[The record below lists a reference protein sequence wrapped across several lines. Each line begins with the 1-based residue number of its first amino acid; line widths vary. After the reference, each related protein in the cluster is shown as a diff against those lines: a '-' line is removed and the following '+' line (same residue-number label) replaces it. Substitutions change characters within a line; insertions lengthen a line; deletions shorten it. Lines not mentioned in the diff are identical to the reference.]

1 MKTYKSILL
10 LAAALLFV
18 SCSKSSEDVNSLK
31 KDLAKLEEKIDK
43 LEKIGNE
50 NAKKQE
56 SDKNT
61 KNEDNQ
67 KQENNDKEPKKLRT
81 IRIQNQKTQNN
92 GKISEN
98 KKAEFKEPGFYNGK
112 LIVPDPGNTGDI
124 SISKA
129 EEMGYDV
136 WKITYVDGEMAINT
150 GSHEAFADIWYG
162 RDSAENPL
170 NTYLQ
175 MVDGVYLYNNIPVI
189 YLHTLVVDS
198 GGLKFRDVF
207 QSADESP
214 ISDTGGDIGFI
225 EYSAPEYFHR

>member
-81 IRIQNQKTQNN
+81 IRIQNLKN
-92 GKISEN
+92 SE
-98 KKAEFKEPGFYNGK
+98 
-112 LIVPDPGNTGDI
+112 
-124 SISKA
+124 
-129 EEMGYDV
+129 
-136 WKITYVDGEMAINT
+136 
-150 GSHEAFADIWYG
+150 
-162 RDSAENPL
+162 
-170 NTYLQ
+170 
-175 MVDGVYLYNNIPVI
+175 
-189 YLHTLVVDS
+189 
-198 GGLKFRDVF
+198 
-207 QSADESP
+207 
-214 ISDTGGDIGFI
+214 
-225 EYSAPEYFHR
+225 